1 MIMENEEASSA
12 ARPSIAFPLGFALL
26 LILLFCTSGFLSCCL
41 HWNKIRSRFRPFTHD
56 SNYPRDQTNISHLHQ
71 KPSPL
76 HMVSL
81 SLSLSLSCCLMSKE
95 NQAESV
101 LVSMPGDGVPKFVA
115 IKCPCKPAILEKVTV
130 TAQRA
135 PTLISV

>member
-1 MIMENEEASSA
+1 MENEEASSA

-76 HMVSL
+76 HM
-81 SLSLSLSCCLMSKE
+81 MSKE